1 MPRCLLARQATKQI
15 WNSIKFNK
23 SRNPAELVYHVWCS
37 PAPWC
42 QLGFWW
48 HGQASGKRLFNSFV
62 RWNWLRLQQT
72 WPRALTGGGMN
83 VSHAVYNKW
92 RVRVSSPTCIGVQ
105 SWPETFRS
113 KLFVDGLL
121 CTALGGLKQ
130 TYLLHALAS
139 GSTEIAAPFKL
150 AQLILSVRFQLR
162 SSLPKENGYVCR
174 YNSAVNACG
183 RHIEFICQIGET

>member
-23 SRNPAELVYHVWCS
+23 SGNPAELVYHVWCS

-72 WPRALTGGGMN
+72 WPRAQTGGGMN

-105 SWPETFRS
+105 SWPETFRFYPS
-113 KLFVDGLL
+113 KLFM
-121 CTALGGLKQ
+121 
-130 TYLLHALAS
+130 YLLQSLAS
-139 GSTEIAAPFKL
+139 GSTGIAAPFKL

-162 SSLPKENGYVCR
+162 SSLLKENGYVCR